1 MENKSTAKRIAN
13 ADFNLTSIKTSRMR
27 SHTTER
33 ASRAKYENIRLM
45 RTKVIDGQKMLIK
58 IEFRGDQLKIIG
70 DTQNSNDVK
79 IIEIPKEEAIM
90 FIEKDCQG
98 RL

>member
-1 MENKSTAKRIAN
+1 
-13 ADFNLTSIKTSRMR
+13 
-27 SHTTER
+27 
-33 ASRAKYENIRLM
+33 M

>member
-13 ADFNLTSIKTSRMR
+13 ADFNLTNLKTSRLK
-27 SHTTER
+27 SITTER
-33 ASRAKYENIRLM
+33 ASRTKYENMRLM
-45 RTKVIDGQKMLIK
+45 KTKVIDGQKMLIK

-70 DTQNSNDVK
+70 DTKNSNDVK
-79 IIEIPKEEAIM
+79 IIEIPKEEAIL
-90 FIEKDCQG
+90 FIEKDCKG

>member
-13 ADFNLTSIKTSRMR
+13 ADFNLTNLKTSRLR
-27 SHTTER
+27 SITTER
-33 ASRAKYENIRLM
+33 ASRTKYENMRLM
-45 RTKVIDGQKMLIK
+45 KTKVIDGQKMLIK

-79 IIEIPKEEAIM
+79 IIEIPKEEAIL
-90 FIEKDCQG
+90 FIEKDCKG

>member
-1 MENKSTAKRIAN
+1 M
-13 ADFNLTSIKTSRMR
+13 
-27 SHTTER
+27 
-33 ASRAKYENIRLM
+33 RLM

-70 DTQNSNDVK
+70 DTQSSDDVN
-79 IIEIPKEEAIM
+79 IIEIPKEKAIQ

>member
-1 MENKSTAKRIAN
+1 MVAQLLCIVEMPP
-13 ADFNLTSIKTSRMR
+13 LL
-27 SHTTER
+27 
-33 ASRAKYENIRLM
+33 RAKYENIRLM